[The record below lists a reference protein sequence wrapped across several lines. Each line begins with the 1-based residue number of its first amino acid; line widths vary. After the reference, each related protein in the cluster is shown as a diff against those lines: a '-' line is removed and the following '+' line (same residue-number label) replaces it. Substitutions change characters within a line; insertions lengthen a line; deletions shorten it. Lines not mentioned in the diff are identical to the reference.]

1 MGTSTDRMTMIKDK
15 NHKIDIQFS
24 TAIAAIICLIPLS
37 FWFGYK
43 LQERLLQE
51 QQSVTFTQQQF
62 DSNHFSP
69 NRTTIE
75 YFHPQL
81 PTLVYSC
88 PSCGLQARQE
98 SRIESVG
105 SKDSIDS
112 NTCSNEDVTNK
123 CEHVLPFAWHLK
135 VDMNSSQPLVF
146 NNNDDLSKILQKMA
160 MQNSWTLLSSQCI
173 NSSNVIRCIGILIH
187 GHISIYVWPDEG
199 SIIADVFANEDFD
212 FLIMMEKFHDSF
224 DLRKYDDIKLQLE
237 KDANDNNLYEIST
250 KAWSHRI
257 RGFDVQSRK
266 MTRNDD
272 LKAILANFKIIKK
285 HVTSTQTQHK
295 RFDIY
300 DITYPQFTKNG
311 RHTMP
316 TSNEK
321 NDRMMFSNGIL
332 ISNQYG
338 QVEYYEG
345 LVHPAMFTH
354 PDPRSIA
361 VLGGG
366 DGSVVHELSKHQSIQ
381 KIVVLESDET
391 FLNFSSQYLP
401 YENECSITDSDS
413 CMDDGRVEIHDVDAI
428 EWIIGQ
434 YGEDSERT
442 ALTFDVII
450 MDFL

>member
-1 MGTSTDRMTMIKDK
+1 MIKDR
-15 NHKIDIQFS
+15 NHKIDISFS

-51 QQSVTFTQQQF
+51 QQSVAFTQQQF
-62 DSNHFSP
+62 YSNHFS
-69 NRTTIE
+69 RTTIE

-88 PSCGLQARQE
+88 PSCGLEARQE
-98 SRIESVG
+98 SQIESIDA
-105 SKDSIDS
+105 KDFIDS
-112 NTCSNEDVTNK
+112 NTCSNKDVTNK
-123 CEHVLPFAWHLK
+123 CEHVPAFAWHLK
-135 VDMNSSQPLVF
+135 VDKHSSQPLVLS
-146 NNNDDLSKILQKMA
+146 NDDLSKILQKIA
-160 MQNSWTLLSSQCI
+160 IQNSWTLLSSQCI
-173 NSSNVIRCIGILIH
+173 NSNVIMCIGTLIH
-187 GHISIYVWPDEG
+187 GYISIYVWSDEG
-199 SIIADVFANEDFD
+199 SIIVDIFANEDFD
-212 FLIMMEKFHDSF
+212 FLTMMEKFQDYF
-224 DLRKYDDIKLQLE
+224 DLRKNDDIKLQIE
-237 KDANDNNLYEIST
+237 KDANDNNLHEIST
-250 KAWSHRI
+250 VSWSHRI
-257 RGFDVQSRK
+257 RGFEIQSRK

-272 LKAILANFKIIKK
+272 LKAILASFKIIQK
-285 HVTSTQTQHK
+285 HVASTQTQHQ

-321 NDRMMFSNGIL
+321 KDRITFSNGIL
-332 ISNQYG
+332 ISNRYG

-354 PDPRSIA
+354 PDPTYVAI
-361 VLGGG
+361 LGGG
-366 DGSVVHELSKHQSIQ
+366 DGSVVRELSKHQSIQ
-381 KIVVLESDET
+381 KLVVLESDET

-428 EWIIGQ
+428 EWIISQ
-434 YGEDSERT
+434 YGEDNERT
-442 ALTFDVII
+442 SALTFDVII